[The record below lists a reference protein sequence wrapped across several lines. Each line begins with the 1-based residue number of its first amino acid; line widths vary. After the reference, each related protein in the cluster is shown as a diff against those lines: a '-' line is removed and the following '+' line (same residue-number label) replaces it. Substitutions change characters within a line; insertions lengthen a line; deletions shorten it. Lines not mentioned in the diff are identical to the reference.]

1 MVLRLHIL
9 GAGNQ
14 KRHYTYVP
22 WMLWL
27 MLGIPKFCMSF
38 HHNVTTQPCGDVG
51 FLDLWGGRL
60 GEWHCEVYHG
70 STLQKP
76 GPGFLQHGWGL
87 WLRVRGSMVVYP
99 FHQKIPF
106 DPKVRQKSDLMS
118 DFFWKKSQDFNI
130 STAVGHTET
139 WLQLAVFGFGRHL
152 AVPTKCGKT
161 IRRSWSWRK
170 SFGSD
175 SMDQMCLDKAEDAT
189 DGPMEF
195 QLWL

>member
-27 MLGIPKFCMSF
+27 MLGIPSFVCLSTTMS
-38 HHNVTTQPCGDVG
+38 QPSPVATLVSLIFEAGDLANGIVKCIMDPRSKNQVLVFYSMAEG
-51 FLDLWGGRL
+51 
-60 GEWHCEVYHG
+60 Y
-70 STLQKP
+70 
-76 GPGFLQHGWGL
+76 GWGFVGP
-87 WLRVRGSMVVYP
+87 WWYI
-99 FHQKIPF
+99 HQKIPF

-175 SMDQMCLDKAEDAT
+175 SMDRMCLDKAEDAT

>member
-1 MVLRLHIL
+1 MTSWLRLHIL

-38 HHNVTTQPCGDVG
+38 HHKCHNPDFSVAT
-51 FLDLWGGRL
+51 LWFPWSLRRETWQMAL
-60 GEWHCEVYHG
+60 WSVSWIHAPKTRSWVF
-70 STLQKP
+70 TA
-76 GPGFLQHGWGL
+76 
-87 WLRVRGSMVVYP
+87 WLRVHGSMVVYP
-99 FHQKIPF
+99 FKKSPLI
-106 DPKVRQKSDLMS
+106 PKVRQKSDLMS

-139 WLQLAVFGFGRHL
+139 WLQLTVFGFGRH
-152 AVPTKCGKT
+152 GRQSQ
-161 IRRSWSWRK
+161 RRSWSWRK

-175 SMDQMCLDKAEDAT
+175 SMDQMCLDKAEDGT
-189 DGPMEF
+189 DGPMEV
-195 QLWL
+195 